1 MAAEATGPAAILR
14 KLRADNPDITAAV
27 LVTADGF
34 PVAADAVPEV
44 NTDLLAALAA
54 DLLARA
60 NRSAQEFGQGEL
72 NEIYAHGTAG
82 YVIVARAG
90 ADQLLACLAA
100 GSATL
105 GLLLI
110 DVRRTAN
117 QLAAG
122 ESQTPATGSA
132 GEGSQEGGQASLQV

>member
-1 MAAEATGPAAILR
+1 MVNESGNLSAPAGPAAILHD
-14 KLRADNPDITAAV
+14 LRASNPDVNAAV

-54 DLLARA
+54 DLLTRA
-60 NRSAQEFGQGEL
+60 SRSAKEFGAGTL
-72 NEIYAHGTAG
+72 NEIYAHGSAG

-90 ADQLLACLAA
+90 EGQVLACMAS

-105 GLLLI
+105 GLLLM
-110 DVRRTAN
+110 DVRRTAAA
-117 QLAAG
+117 LA
-122 ESQTPATGSA
+122 
-132 GEGSQEGGQASLQV
+132 

>member
-1 MAAEATGPAAILR
+1 MAGETSAQANVLR
-14 KLRADNPDITAAV
+14 QLRASNPDITAAV
-27 LVTADGF
+27 LVTDDGF
-34 PVAADAVPEV
+34 PVAADAVAEL

-60 NRSAQEFGQGEL
+60 NRSAAEFGQGQL
-72 NEIYAHGTAG
+72 NEIYAHGDAG

-90 ADQLLACLAA
+90 QGQVLACLAS
-100 GSATL
+100 GNATL

-117 QLAAG
+117 QLASGAASPAAG
-122 ESQTPATGSA
+122 QQT
-132 GEGSQEGGQASLQV
+132 LDV

>member
-1 MAAEATGPAAILR
+1 MATETTGPAAILK

-34 PVAADAVPEV
+34 VSAADAVPEV

-60 NRSAQEFGQGEL
+60 NRSVQEFGQGEL

-90 ADQLLACLAA
+90 EDQLLACLAA

-110 DVRRTAN
+110 DVRRAAN
-117 QLAAG
+117 QLAQGSGEAAG
-122 ESQTPATGSA
+122 ASSQPAL
-132 GEGSQEGGQASLQV
+132 EV

>member
-1 MAAEATGPAAILR
+1 MANESGSFAAPVGPAASGPAVILR
-14 KLRADNPDITAAV
+14 DLRASNPDVNAAV

-54 DLLARA
+54 DLLTRA
-60 NRSAQEFGQGEL
+60 SRSAKEFGAGTL
-72 NEIYAHGTAG
+72 NEIYAHGSAG

-90 ADQLLACLAA
+90 EGQVLACMAS

-105 GLLLI
+105 GLLLM
-110 DVRRTAN
+110 DVRRTAAA
-117 QLAAG
+117 LA
-122 ESQTPATGSA
+122 
-132 GEGSQEGGQASLQV
+132 

>member
-1 MAAEATGPAAILR
+1 MAAEASGPAAILR

-27 LVTADGF
+27 VVTADGF

-90 ADQLLACLAA
+90 TDQLLACLAA

-110 DVRRTAN
+110 DVRRTAA
-117 QLAAG
+117 QLAGGPAG
-122 ESQTPATGSA
+122 TDAAQA
-132 GEGSQEGGQASLQV
+132 GQQPSLEV